1 MSWPLKNQETCVLK
15 NYVSYVFLNATNM
28 KIKTYLKEWS
38 HQRINFLVFCLIV
51 SRSVRVID
59 TSLEYYIY
67 KRLTYFHGTCI
78 ETFIHCY
85 IVVNSVPWF
94 EPFNRWVVFQ
104 INPLCE
110 QFIRKWKR
118 CNQCSRNAPFL
129 THQNLVVRSVKSVLK
144 YIFTAVILWTKWSF
158 MIWYVFRGHERI
170 YVEVK

>member
-1 MSWPLKNQETCVLK
+1 MRFKKLCLLRFPQRNEYEDKDLPKRMKSPKDKFSGLLSDRQLVCTCHRHK
-15 NYVSYVFLNATNM
+15 P
-28 KIKTYLKEWS
+28 
-38 HQRINFLVFCLIV
+38 RIL
-51 SRSVRVID
+51 
-59 TSLEYYIY
+59 Y